1 MKQGTPQTTVS
12 PDRARQQASTGAFVR
27 SLGVPGL
34 ARHTSPFDPGYDVK
48 TVVSHLEQSGH
59 LMSRLKLSMATWLI
73 ANEAATREKIA
84 AARRLGVG
92 LVTGGGPFEIA
103 QDRGR
108 LEDYLE
114 LCAQLGIDRIEAGE
128 GFTIPK
134 STPEEV
140 MRLANRLG
148 LAVQVELGE
157 KHAGAFDDQAV
168 RRLAQRGKRW
178 LEAGAVQ
185 IVVEG
190 RESAQGVGLFDD
202 QARLNF
208 SAAEAF
214 VEAWGMQATIF
225 EAPTKRSQFDLLSHF
240 GNEVNLSNVRLEEVL
255 RVEIYRRG
263 LHADSYARELA
274 PRPPPAVDDP

>member
-1 MKQGTPQTTVS
+1 
-12 PDRARQQASTGAFVR
+12 
-27 SLGVPGL
+27 
-34 ARHTSPFDPGYDVK
+34 
-48 TVVSHLEQSGH
+48 
-59 LMSRLKLSMATWLI
+59 MSRLKLSMATWLI

-84 AARRLGVG
+84 AARRLQVG

-108 LEDYLE
+108 LEEYCE
-114 LCAQLGIDRIEAGE
+114 LCAELGIDRIEAGE
-128 GFTIPK
+128 GFTVPTA
-134 STPEEV
+134 TPEEIV
-140 MRLANRLG
+140 RLANRLG
-148 LAVQVELGE
+148 LSVQVELGD
-157 KHAGAFDDQAV
+157 KHGGAFDDEAV
-168 RRLAQRGKRW
+168 RRLIQRGKRW

-190 RESAQGVGLFDD
+190 RESAQGVGLFDE
-202 QARLNF
+202 QSRLNF

-263 LHADSYARELA
+263 LHADSYVHELA
-274 PRPPPAVDDP
+274 PRRAPATRS

>member
-1 MKQGTPQTTVS
+1 MPS
-12 PDRARQQASTGAFVR
+12 
-27 SLGVPGL
+27 L
-34 ARHTSPFDPGYDVK
+34 ARHISPFDPGYDVK

-84 AARRLGVG
+84 AAKRQGVG

-103 QDRGR
+103 QDRG
-108 LEDYLE
+108 LLTEYLE

-128 GFTIPK
+128 GFTVPRA
-134 STPEEV
+134 TPEEV
-140 MRLANRLG
+140 MRLANHFALT
-148 LAVQVELGE
+148 VQVELGE
-157 KHAGAFDDQAV
+157 KHGGAFDDQAV
-168 RRLAQRGKRW
+168 RRLIERGKRW

-214 VEAWGMQATIF
+214 VDAWGMQATIF

-274 PRPPPAVDDP
+274 PRPVPAVEHP